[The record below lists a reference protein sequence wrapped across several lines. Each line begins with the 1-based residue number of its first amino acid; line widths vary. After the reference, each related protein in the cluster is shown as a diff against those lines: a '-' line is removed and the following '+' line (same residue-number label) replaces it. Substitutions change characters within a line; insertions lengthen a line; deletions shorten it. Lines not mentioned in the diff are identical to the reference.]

1 MVFAK
6 TILLTYAVLLD
17 KKRAGRSVV
26 DRFLGMEEAAGS
38 IPARSIV
45 ILLKLP
51 SYFPFFAIVTG
62 GARFLWSKD
71 RVDVGMTMR
80 IRDLILPEDRVFFS
94 LFSQMAD
101 AINDAATVLNE
112 ITHELPSGTEKSHR
126 VRQIEHNGDEITRQ
140 IYEKL
145 NESLIT
151 PLEPE
156 EIARLAP
163 VFDDVLDR
171 IDRVTH
177 QVCTYGL
184 TEPYDA
190 LKEFS
195 YLVMLSAVEIQHAI
209 ASLPKFD
216 TPETVRSHAA
226 EINRLYNLS
235 IELQSRAV
243 VDLFKTKDLLLI
255 IKLKDIYE
263 GLGRVMEKC
272 NDVGHALNDIAMSH
286 A

>member
-1 MVFAK
+1 
-6 TILLTYAVLLD
+6 
-17 KKRAGRSVV
+17 
-26 DRFLGMEEAAGS
+26 
-38 IPARSIV
+38 
-45 ILLKLP
+45 
-51 SYFPFFAIVTG
+51 
-62 GARFLWSKD
+62 
-71 RVDVGMTMR
+71 MR
-80 IRDLILPEDRVFFS
+80 IRDLILPEDRVFFT
-94 LFSQMAD
+94 LFKEMATT
-101 AINDAATVLNE
+101 IGEAATVLNE

-126 VRQIEHNGDEITRQ
+126 VRQIEHNGDEITRH

-156 EIARLAP
+156 EISRLAP
-163 VFDDVLDR
+163 VMDDVLDR

-177 QVCTYGL
+177 QTCTYGL
-184 TEPYDA
+184 AEPNDV

-195 YLVMLSAVEIQHAI
+195 YLILLSTTEILHAIESLSALGDPNDVRNHA
-209 ASLPKFD
+209 S
-216 TPETVRSHAA
+216 

-243 VDLFKTKDLLLI
+243 LDLFKTKDLLLI

-286 A
+286 S